1 MALRVSVKANTD
13 KNQAHTNSKGEILM
27 KNNTIKLLSEIE
39 KAAAFGRDSTLS
51 VMRHVNQ
58 PAMKHELAK
67 THREY
72 AQVCNDA
79 KNSLARL
86 GHRSG
91 KNPQSVKMM
100 VRTAVN
106 SQLNR
111 RRDPST
117 AAGMMIQGCT
127 MGNVEL
133 IKAMH
138 ENPAAAD
145 YAKEIA
151 ARAVAEQ
158 ERSIEVMK
166 TFL

>member
-1 MALRVSVKANTD
+1 
-13 KNQAHTNSKGEILM
+13 M

-39 KAAAFGRDSTLS
+39 KTAAFGRDSTLS
-51 VMRHVNQ
+51 VMKNVREG
-58 PAMKHELAK
+58 ALKHELTR

-72 AQVCNDA
+72 AAVCDEA
-79 KNSLARL
+79 KNSLAQL
-86 GHRSG
+86 GHRAG
-91 KNPQSVKMM
+91 KNPQSIKMM
-100 VRTAVN
+100 MRTAIN

-111 RRDPST
+111 RRDPSK
-117 AAGMMIQGCT
+117 AAGMMIEGCT

-133 IKAMH
+133 LKAMH
-138 ENPAAAD
+138 ENPAASE
-145 YAKEIA
+145 YAQNIA

>member
-1 MALRVSVKANTD
+1 
-13 KNQAHTNSKGEILM
+13 M
-27 KNNTIKLLSEIE
+27 KNNTIKLLSEVE
-39 KAAAFGRDSTLS
+39 KTAAFGRDATLS
-51 VMRHVNQ
+51 VMKNVREG
-58 PAMKHELAK
+58 ALKHELSK

-72 AQVCNDA
+72 AAMCDEA
-79 KNSLARL
+79 KNSLAQL

-100 VRTAVN
+100 MRTAIN

-111 RRDPST
+111 RHDPSK

-133 IKAMH
+133 LKAVH
-138 ENPAAAD
+138 ENPSAAG
-145 YAKEIA
+145 YARDIA